1 MNCARRLA
9 SKNNEAFCHST
20 ARGDFGF
27 SSGMRPQPRVSMFQI
42 VAIVALL
49 VAVTPAAA
57 DASAAWEALRK
68 GGHVALMRHADA
80 PGGAGDPAGF
90 KLDDC
95 STQRNLS
102 ERGRAEAVAM
112 GAQIRAN
119 GISFTRITSSP
130 WCRCVETAKLMD
142 LGPVDIEPAFS
153 NAFVLRDRREELRRD
168 ASAILNTWADGT
180 LLVVTHGANIQALS
194 GVSPTSGEI
203 VVVDPLSSPL
213 RVIGQIP
220 APN

>member
-1 MNCARRLA
+1 MLQPQTSGEYVPDRSYRCA
-9 SKNNEAFCHST
+9 
-20 ARGDFGF
+20 
-27 SSGMRPQPRVSMFQI
+27 
-42 VAIVALL
+42 

-57 DASAAWEALRK
+57 DASVAWEALRK
-68 GGHVALMRHADA
+68 GGYVALMRHGDA

-95 STQRNLS
+95 STQRNLI

-112 GAQIRAN
+112 GAQIRAK
-119 GISFTRITSSP
+119 GISFTRIISSP

-153 NAFVLRDRREELRRD
+153 NAFVLRDRRDELRRD
-168 ASAILNTWADGT
+168 ATAILNTWSHGT
-180 LLVVTHGANIQALS
+180 LMVVTHGANIQALS
-194 GVSPTSGEI
+194 GVSPTSAEI
-203 VVVDPLSSPL
+203 VVGDPLTA
-213 RVIGQIP
+213 RVIGRIP

>member
-1 MNCARRLA
+1 
-9 SKNNEAFCHST
+9 
-20 ARGDFGF
+20 
-27 SSGMRPQPRVSMFQI
+27 MFQI
-42 VAIVALL
+42 VAILALI

-68 GGHVALMRHADA
+68 GGHVALMRHSDA
-80 PGGAGDPAGF
+80 PGGAGDPPGF

-119 GISFTRITSSP
+119 GITFTRIISSP
-130 WCRCVETAKLMD
+130 WCRCVDTAKLMD

>member
-1 MNCARRLA
+1 
-9 SKNNEAFCHST
+9 
-20 ARGDFGF
+20 
-27 SSGMRPQPRVSMFQI
+27 MFQI
-42 VAIVALL
+42 VAIFALI

-57 DASAAWEALRK
+57 DALAAWEALRK

-80 PGGAGDPAGF
+80 PGGAGDPPGF

-119 GISFTRITSSP
+119 GISFARIISSP

-153 NAFVLRDRREELRRD
+153 NAFVLRDRLDELRRD
-168 ASAILNTWADGT
+168 ATAILNTWADGT
-180 LLVVTHGANIQALS
+180 LMVVTHGANIQALS
-194 GVSPTSGEI
+194 GVSPTSAEI
-203 VVVDPLSSPL
+203 VVVDPLTS
-213 RVIGQIP
+213 RVIGRIP
-220 APN
+220 PPN

>member
-1 MNCARRLA
+1 MRRSVTLPL
-9 SKNNEAFCHST
+9 ETTWAFY
-20 ARGDFGF
+20 RGATSNPLFG
-27 SSGMRPQPRVSMFQI
+27 MFQI

-49 VAVTPAAA
+49 FAVTPAAA
-57 DASAAWEALRK
+57 DASAAWDALRK
-68 GGHVALMRHADA
+68 GGYVALMRHGDA

-112 GAQIRAN
+112 GAQIRAK
-119 GISFTRITSSP
+119 GISFTRIISSP

-153 NAFVLRDRREELRRD
+153 NAFVLRDRRDELRRD
-168 ASAILNTWADGT
+168 ATAILNTWSHGT
-180 LLVVTHGANIQALS
+180 LMVVTHGANIQALS
-194 GVSPTSGEI
+194 GVSPTSAEI
-203 VVVDPLSSPL
+203 VVGDPLTA
-213 RVIGQIP
+213 RVIGRIP

>member
-1 MNCARRLA
+1 MISDIARPTPWGCNI
-9 SKNNEAFCHST
+9 KPPC
-20 ARGDFGF
+20 G
-27 SSGMRPQPRVSMFQI
+27 MFQI
-42 VAIVALL
+42 VAIVALI

-57 DASAAWEALRK
+57 DASVAWEALRK
-68 GGHVALMRHADA
+68 GGYVALMRHADA
-80 PGGAGDPAGF
+80 RGGAGDPAGF

-102 ERGRAEAVAM
+102 ERGRADAVAM

-119 GISFTRITSSP
+119 GISFTRIIRSP

-153 NAFVLRDRREELRRD
+153 NAFVLRDRRDELRRD
-168 ASAILNTWADGT
+168 ATAILNTWSHGT
-180 LLVVTHGANIQALS
+180 LMVVTHGANIQALS
-194 GVSPTSGEI
+194 GVSPTSAEI
-203 VVVDPLSSPL
+203 VVGDPLTA
-213 RVIGQIP
+213 RVIGRIP

>member
-1 MNCARRLA
+1 
-9 SKNNEAFCHST
+9 
-20 ARGDFGF
+20 
-27 SSGMRPQPRVSMFQI
+27 MFQI

-57 DASAAWEALRK
+57 DASVAWEALRK
-68 GGHVALMRHADA
+68 GGYVALMRHADA

-102 ERGRAEAVAM
+102 ERGRANAVAM

-119 GISFTRITSSP
+119 GISFTTIVSSP

-142 LGPVDIEPAFS
+142 LGPVDIKPAFS

-168 ASAILNTWADGT
+168 ATAILNTWTDGT
-180 LLVVTHGANIQALS
+180 LMVVTHGANIQALS

-203 VVVDPLSSPL
+203 VVVDPLTSPL
-213 RVIGQIP
+213 LVIGRIP

>member
-1 MNCARRLA
+1 MRRSVTLPLETT
-9 SKNNEAFCHST
+9 SVSL
-20 ARGDFGF
+20 RGRNLKPPCG
-27 SSGMRPQPRVSMFQI
+27 MFQI
-42 VAIVALL
+42 VAIVALI

-68 GGHVALMRHADA
+68 GGYVALMRHADA

-95 STQRNLS
+95 SMQRNLS

-119 GISFTRITSSP
+119 GISFTRIVSSP

-153 NAFVLRDRREELRRD
+153 NAFVLRDRRDELRRD
-168 ASAILNTWADGT
+168 ASAILSTWTDGT
-180 LLVVTHGANIQALS
+180 LVTHGANIQALS

-203 VVVDPLSSPL
+203 
-213 RVIGQIP
+213 
-220 APN
+220 